1 MHNASRITELAVASI
16 LFLVALT
23 GALQLI
29 GSTSFTIRQI
39 DHANQVKDRNVRA
52 TMEPIRSKPLT
63 GADVILFISQLREN
77 VEFEVE
83 GMSVKSPILLDDIQ
97 FNSISRTRPYQ
108 LHIERNEDGDIRKMI
123 FR

>member
-1 MHNASRITELAVASI
+1 MHNASRIAELAVASI

-29 GSTSFTIRQI
+29 GSTSFTIRQV
-39 DHANQVKDRNVRA
+39 DHANQVKDRNVRS

-77 VEFEVE
+77 VELEVE
-83 GMSVKSPILLDDIQ
+83 GMSVKSPILLEDIQ
-97 FNSISRTRPYQ
+97 FNSISRTKQYH

>member
-1 MHNASRITELAVASI
+1 MHNASRMAELAVASA

-29 GSTSFTIRQI
+29 GSTSFMIRQV

-52 TMEPIRSKPLT
+52 TMEPLRSKPLT
-63 GADVILFISQLREN
+63 GADIILFIRQLREN
-77 VEFEVE
+77 VELEVE
-83 GMSVKSPILLDDIQ
+83 GMSVHSTILLDDIQ
-97 FNSISRTRPYQ
+97 FNLISRTKQYQ
-108 LHIERNEDGDIRKMI
+108 IHIERNEDGDIRKMI